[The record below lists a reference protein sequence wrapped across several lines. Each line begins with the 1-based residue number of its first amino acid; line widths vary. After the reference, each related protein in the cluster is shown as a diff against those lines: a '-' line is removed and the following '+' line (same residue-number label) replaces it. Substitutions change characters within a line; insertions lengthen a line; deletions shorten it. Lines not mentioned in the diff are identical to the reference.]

1 MHNITYLKKFTNN
14 LISMR
19 FFMNAKLKTLF
30 SGIVAVSFAAIISF
44 GCSNPSVGPLPVPT
58 LPEGQTINLSNPS
71 ITAAVIVN
79 SMKFGWN
86 LGNTLDAHEG
96 EEGEKWTSQ
105 KNGTE
110 SDWGMKD
117 TATPAL
123 FKKLKASGI
132 KTVRIPVSWHNHVD
146 SNLDINSEWMSHVKS
161 VVDMAYGE
169 GLFVIINIHH
179 DNYKGADLGTK
190 AGFTLYETDK
200 TQSLKFV
207 EKIWKQVANTFKDYD
222 GHLIFETLNEPRV
235 IGDSH
240 EWSCPNSF
248 TCDSCKPYVAVI
260 NELNQKAVDVIRA
273 SGGNNAN
280 RIIMFPGY
288 VASPYGAIEG
298 KKAGVFKI
306 PTDSATNRLA
316 LSVHM
321 YTPYNFAMEYPG
333 SSTLEQKHKDDL
345 AGHFTSLNT
354 TFISQGIPVVIGE
367 MGATN
372 KDNFEARK
380 EWFTYYLGLCKTYN
394 VAAVLWD
401 NGNEKNTENGS
412 ESFGY
417 MDRKASGGP
426 AWFTDSKAA
435 ELIAAAVEAR
445 GTSDNGGSS
454 SGNSKTIWTGTK
466 DLKHWNGED
475 VITLDSSNFSTATDS
490 TKIRFTI
497 SIGADCTAIDNG
509 SPCTNNYSTIHPITA
524 WPDEN
529 NDGNITF
536 PEANTN
542 HQLSVSPTAS
552 ASTVTIS
559 PDSTSWATIK
569 SKGLI
574 IYGHKVVITKIEL
587 L

>member
-1 MHNITYLKKFTNN
+1 MNKKIKSLFAG
-14 LISMR
+14 IIAS
-19 FFMNAKLKTLF
+19 TLATALF
-30 SGIVAVSFAAIISF
+30 F
-44 GCSNPSVGPLPVPT
+44 GCANGNDGGSPNLTPT
-58 LPEGQTINLSNPS
+58 LPEGQAINLSDPS

-117 TATPAL
+117 TATTAL

-146 SNLDINSEWMSHVKS
+146 SNLNINSEWMSHVKS

-207 EKIWKQVANTFKDYD
+207 EKIWKQVADSFKNYD
-222 GHLIFETLNEPRV
+222 GHLVFETLNEPRV

-240 EWSCPNSF
+240 EWSCPNSY

-260 NELNQKAVDVIRA
+260 NELNQKAVDVIRT
-273 SGGNNAN
+273 SGGNNTN

-333 SSTLEQKHKDDL
+333 SASLTQEHKDDL

-372 KDNFEARK
+372 KDNFTARK

-401 NGNEKNTENGS
+401 NGNEKNTGNGS
-412 ESFGY
+412 ESFGF
-417 MDRKASGGP
+417 MNRTASGGP

-435 ELIAAAVEAR
+435 ELIAAGVAAR
-445 GTSDNGGSS
+445 N
-454 SGNSKTIWTGTK
+454 
-466 DLKHWNGED
+466 
-475 VITLDSSNFSTATDS
+475 
-490 TKIRFTI
+490 
-497 SIGADCTAIDNG
+497 
-509 SPCTNNYSTIHPITA
+509 
-524 WPDEN
+524 
-529 NDGNITF
+529 
-536 PEANTN
+536 
-542 HQLSVSPTAS
+542 
-552 ASTVTIS
+552 
-559 PDSTSWATIK
+559 
-569 SKGLI
+569 
-574 IYGHKVVITKIEL
+574 
-587 L
+587 

>member
-1 MHNITYLKKFTNN
+1 
-14 LISMR
+14 MR

>member
-1 MHNITYLKKFTNN
+1 
-14 LISMR
+14 
-19 FFMNAKLKTLF
+19 MNAKLKTLF

-58 LPEGQTINLSNPS
+58 LPEGQTIDLSDPS

-86 LGNTLDAHEG
+86 LGNTLDANENDENG
-96 EEGEKWTSQ
+96 NTGWDNQ
-105 KNGTE
+105 KQGDE
-110 SDWGMKD
+110 IDWGQKG
-117 TATPAL
+117 TATSAL
-123 FKKLKASGI
+123 FKKLKESGI
-132 KTVRIPVSWHNHVD
+132 KTVRIPISWHNHVD
-146 SNLDINSEWMSHVKS
+146 AEMNIHSDWMNHVQE
-161 VVDMAYGE
+161 VVNMAYNE
-169 GLFVIINIHH
+169 GLYIIINIHH
-179 DNYKGADLGTK
+179 DNYNGSLGSK
-190 AGFTLYETDK
+190 AGFTLYDSDK

-207 EKIWKQVANTFKDYD
+207 EKIWTQIANTFKDYD

-240 EWSCPNSF
+240 EWSCPNSY
-248 TCDSCKPYVAVI
+248 TCDSCKPYIAVI

-333 SSTLEQKHKDDL
+333 SSELTSNHKSDLES
-345 AGHFTSLNT
+345 HFTALDS

-401 NGNEKNTENGS
+401 NGNEKNTGNGS
-412 ESFGY
+412 ESFGF
-417 MDRKASGGP
+417 MNRTANGGP

-454 SGNSKTIWTGTK
+454 SSDSELTPSTGTALINQSY
-466 DLKHWNGED
+466 DLN
-475 VITLDSSNFSTATDS
+475 DSSWGIKCEIACSKFTSATNTSYIKVTYEKCSGTPDYAALKLTTHWDTEGTECS
-490 TKIRFTI
+490 AAGTLSNNLSFASK
-497 SIGADCTAIDNG
+497 DNAV
-509 SPCTNNYSTIHPITA
+509 N
-524 WPDEN
+524 
-529 NDGNITF
+529 
-536 PEANTN
+536 
-542 HQLSVSPTAS
+542 LSVPSSSTNFTFTPT
-552 ASTVTIS
+552 TE
-559 PDSTSWATIK
+559 SWK
-569 SKGLI
+569 VLKEKGLI
-574 IYGHKVVITKIEL
+574 LYGYGVKITAVEL
-587 L
+587 F

>member
-1 MHNITYLKKFTNN
+1 
-14 LISMR
+14 
-19 FFMNAKLKTLF
+19 MNAKLKTLF

-44 GCSNPSVGPLPVPT
+44 GCSNPSVGSLSVPT
-58 LPEGQTINLSNPS
+58 LPEGQTINLSDPS

-117 TATPAL
+117 TATTAL

-146 SNLDINSEWMSHVKS
+146 SNLNINSEWMNHVQE
-161 VVDMAYGE
+161 VVNMAYNE
-169 GLFVIINIHH
+169 GLYIIINIHH
-179 DNYKGADLGTK
+179 DNYNGSLGSK
-190 AGFTLYETDK
+190 AGFTLYDSDK

-207 EKIWKQVANTFKDYD
+207 EKIWTQIANTFKDYD

-240 EWSCPNSF
+240 EWSCPNSY
-248 TCDSCKPYVAVI
+248 TCDSCKTYVAVI

-273 SGGNNAN
+273 SGGNNVN

-298 KKAGVFKI
+298 KKNGFFKI
-306 PTDSATNRLA
+306 PTDSATNKLA

-333 SSTLEQKHKDDL
+333 SSELTSNHKSDLES
-345 AGHFTSLNT
+345 HFTALNS

-372 KDNFEARK
+372 KDNFTARK

-401 NGNEKNTENGS
+401 NGNEKNTENGK

-417 MDRKASGGP
+417 MDRKASSGP

-466 DLKHWNGED
+466 DLKHWNGKD
-475 VITLDSSNFSTATDS
+475 GITLDSSNFSTATDS

-529 NDGNITF
+529 NDGNINF
-536 PEANTN
+536 NEANIN
-542 HQLSVSPTAS
+542 HQLSVSPSAS
-552 ASTVTIS
+552 ASTVTIT
-559 PDSTSWATIK
+559 PDSSSWTTIK

>member
-1 MHNITYLKKFTNN
+1 MNKKIKSLFAG
-14 LISMR
+14 IIAS
-19 FFMNAKLKTLF
+19 TLAMALF
-30 SGIVAVSFAAIISF
+30 F
-44 GCSNPSVGPLPVPT
+44 GCANGNDGGSTIPTPT
-58 LPEGQTINLSNPS
+58 LPEGQTINLSDPS

-117 TATPAL
+117 TATTAL

-146 SNLDINSEWMSHVKS
+146 SNLNINSEWMSHVKS

-207 EKIWKQVANTFKDYD
+207 EKIWKQVADSFKNYD
-222 GHLIFETLNEPRV
+222 GHLVFETLNEPRV

-240 EWSCPNSF
+240 EWSCPNSY

-273 SGGNNAN
+273 SGGNNTN
-280 RIIMFPGY
+280 RVIMFPGY

-333 SSTLEQKHKDDL
+333 SSELTSTHKSDL
-345 AGHFTSLNT
+345 KSHFTALNS

-372 KDNFEARK
+372 KDNFTARK

-401 NGNEKNTENGS
+401 NGNEKNTGNGS
-412 ESFGY
+412 ESFGF
-417 MDRKASGGP
+417 MNRTASGGP

-435 ELIAAAVEAR
+435 ELIAAGVAAR
-445 GTSDNGGSS
+445 N
-454 SGNSKTIWTGTK
+454 
-466 DLKHWNGED
+466 
-475 VITLDSSNFSTATDS
+475 
-490 TKIRFTI
+490 
-497 SIGADCTAIDNG
+497 
-509 SPCTNNYSTIHPITA
+509 
-524 WPDEN
+524 
-529 NDGNITF
+529 
-536 PEANTN
+536 
-542 HQLSVSPTAS
+542 
-552 ASTVTIS
+552 
-559 PDSTSWATIK
+559 
-569 SKGLI
+569 
-574 IYGHKVVITKIEL
+574 
-587 L
+587 

>member
-1 MHNITYLKKFTNN
+1 
-14 LISMR
+14 
-19 FFMNAKLKTLF
+19 MNAKFKSIL
-30 SGIVAVSFAAIISF
+30 SGIIAVSAAVVISF
-44 GCSNPSVGPLPVPT
+44 GCSNPSVGPLSVPT
-58 LPEGQTINLSNPS
+58 LPEGQTIDLSDPS

-117 TATPAL
+117 TATTAL

-132 KTVRIPVSWHNHVD
+132 KTVRIPISWHNHVD
-146 SNLDINSEWMSHVKS
+146 SNLNINSEWMSHVKS
-161 VVDMAYGE
+161 VVDMAYNE
-169 GLFVIINIHH
+169 GLYIIINIHH
-179 DNYKGADLGTK
+179 DNYNGSLGSK

-207 EKIWKQVANTFKDYD
+207 EKIWTQIADTFKDYD
-222 GHLIFETLNEPRV
+222 GHLVFETLNEPRV

-240 EWSCPNSF
+240 EWSCPNSY
-248 TCDSCKPYVAVI
+248 TCENCKKYVAVI

-273 SGGNNAN
+273 SGGNNEN

-298 KKAGVFKI
+298 KKADVFKI

-345 AGHFTSLNT
+345 AGHFTALNS

-412 ESFGY
+412 ESFGF
-417 MDRKASGGP
+417 MNRTASGGP
-426 AWFTDSKAA
+426 AWFTGSKAA

-475 VITLDSSNFSTATDS
+475 GITLDSSNFSTATDS

-497 SIGADCTAIDNG
+497 SIGAECTAAD
-509 SPCTNNYSTIHPITA
+509 CTNNYSTIHPITA
-524 WPDEN
+524 WPDKN

-536 PEANTN
+536 PEANIN
-542 HQLSVSPTAS
+542 HQLSVSPSAS

-587 L
+587 M

>member
-1 MHNITYLKKFTNN
+1 MNN
-14 LISMR
+14 KIKSLFAGIIAS
-19 FFMNAKLKTLF
+19 TLAMALF
-30 SGIVAVSFAAIISF
+30 F
-44 GCSNPSVGPLPVPT
+44 GCANGNDGGSPNLTPT
-58 LPEGQTINLSNPS
+58 LPEGQTIDLSDPS

-117 TATPAL
+117 TATTAL

-146 SNLDINSEWMSHVKS
+146 SNLNINSEWMSHVKS

-179 DNYKGADLGTK
+179 DNYKGTDLGTK

-222 GHLIFETLNEPRV
+222 GHLVFETLNEPRV
-235 IGDSH
+235 IGDAH
-240 EWSCPNSF
+240 EWSCQSSY
-248 TCDSCKPYVAVI
+248 TCENCKKYVAVI
-260 NELNQKAVDVIRA
+260 NELNQKAVDVIRT

-306 PTDSATNRLA
+306 PTDSTTNRLA

-321 YTPYNFAMEYPG
+321 YTPYNFAMESPG
-333 SSTLEQKHKDDL
+333 SDSLTQEHKNDL
-345 AGHFTSLNT
+345 AEHFTALNE
-354 TFISQGIPVVIGE
+354 TFISKGIPVVIGE

-372 KDNFEARK
+372 KDNFTARK

-435 ELIAAAVEAR
+435 ELIAAGVAAR
-445 GTSDNGGSS
+445 N
-454 SGNSKTIWTGTK
+454 
-466 DLKHWNGED
+466 
-475 VITLDSSNFSTATDS
+475 
-490 TKIRFTI
+490 
-497 SIGADCTAIDNG
+497 
-509 SPCTNNYSTIHPITA
+509 
-524 WPDEN
+524 
-529 NDGNITF
+529 
-536 PEANTN
+536 
-542 HQLSVSPTAS
+542 
-552 ASTVTIS
+552 
-559 PDSTSWATIK
+559 
-569 SKGLI
+569 
-574 IYGHKVVITKIEL
+574 
-587 L
+587 

>member
-1 MHNITYLKKFTNN
+1 
-14 LISMR
+14 
-19 FFMNAKLKTLF
+19 
-30 SGIVAVSFAAIISF
+30 
-44 GCSNPSVGPLPVPT
+44 
-58 LPEGQTINLSNPS
+58 
-71 ITAAVIVN
+71 
-79 SMKFGWN
+79 MKFGWN

-117 TATPAL
+117 TATTAL

-132 KTVRIPVSWHNHVD
+132 KTVRIPISWHNHVD
-146 SNLDINSEWMSHVKS
+146 AEMNINSAWMNHVQE
-161 VVDMAYGE
+161 VVNMAYNE

-179 DNYKGADLGTK
+179 DNYKGTDLGTK

-207 EKIWKQVANTFKDYD
+207 EKIWTQIANTFKDYD

-240 EWSCPNSF
+240 EWSCPNSY
-248 TCDSCKPYVAVI
+248 TCENCKKYVAVI

-273 SGGNNAN
+273 SGGNNAK

-333 SSTLEQKHKDDL
+333 SSELTSNHKSDL
-345 AGHFTSLNT
+345 KSHFTALNS

-412 ESFGY
+412 ESFGF
-417 MDRKASGGP
+417 MNRTANGGP
-426 AWFTDSKAA
+426 AWFTGSKAA

-475 VITLDSSNFSTATDS
+475 GITLDSSNFSTATDS

-497 SIGADCTAIDNG
+497 SIGAECTAAD
-509 SPCTNNYSTIHPITA
+509 CTNNYSTIHPITA
-524 WPDEN
+524 WPDKN

-536 PEANTN
+536 PEANIN
-542 HQLSVSPTAS
+542 HQLSVSPSAS

-587 L
+587 M

>member
-1 MHNITYLKKFTNN
+1 MNKKIKSLFAG
-14 LISMR
+14 IIAS
-19 FFMNAKLKTLF
+19 TLAMALF
-30 SGIVAVSFAAIISF
+30 F
-44 GCSNPSVGPLPVPT
+44 GCANGNDGGSTIPTPT
-58 LPEGQTINLSNPS
+58 LPEGQTINLSDPS

-146 SNLDINSEWMSHVKS
+146 SNLNINSEWMSHVKS
-161 VVDMAYGE
+161 VVNMAYGE

-179 DNYKGADLGTK
+179 DNYKGTDLGTK

-222 GHLIFETLNEPRV
+222 GHLVFETLNEPRV
-235 IGDSH
+235 IGDAH
-240 EWSCPNSF
+240 EWSCPNSY
-248 TCDSCKPYVAVI
+248 TCDSCKTYVAVI
-260 NELNQKAVDVIRA
+260 NELNQKAVNVIRT

-333 SSTLEQKHKDDL
+333 SSELTSNHKSDLES
-345 AGHFTSLNT
+345 HFTALNS

-372 KDNFEARK
+372 KDNFTARK

-401 NGNEKNTENGS
+401 NGNEKNTGNGS
-412 ESFGY
+412 ESFGF
-417 MDRKASGGP
+417 MNRTASGGP

-435 ELIAAAVEAR
+435 ELIAAGVAAR
-445 GTSDNGGSS
+445 N
-454 SGNSKTIWTGTK
+454 
-466 DLKHWNGED
+466 
-475 VITLDSSNFSTATDS
+475 
-490 TKIRFTI
+490 
-497 SIGADCTAIDNG
+497 
-509 SPCTNNYSTIHPITA
+509 
-524 WPDEN
+524 
-529 NDGNITF
+529 
-536 PEANTN
+536 
-542 HQLSVSPTAS
+542 
-552 ASTVTIS
+552 
-559 PDSTSWATIK
+559 
-569 SKGLI
+569 
-574 IYGHKVVITKIEL
+574 
-587 L
+587 

>member
-1 MHNITYLKKFTNN
+1 
-14 LISMR
+14 
-19 FFMNAKLKTLF
+19 MNAKFKSIL
-30 SGIVAVSFAAIISF
+30 SGIIAVFFASIISF

-58 LPEGQTINLSNPS
+58 LPEGQTIDLSDPS

-86 LGNTLDAHEG
+86 LGNTLDANENDENG
-96 EEGEKWTSQ
+96 NTGWDIQ
-105 KNGTE
+105 KQGDE
-110 SDWGMKD
+110 IDWGQKG
-117 TATPAL
+117 TATSAL
-123 FKKLKASGI
+123 FKKLKESGI
-132 KTVRIPVSWHNHVD
+132 KTVRIPISWHNHVD
-146 SNLDINSEWMSHVKS
+146 AEMNINSAWMNHVQE
-161 VVDMAYGE
+161 VVNMAYNE
-169 GLFVIINIHH
+169 GLYIIINIHH
-179 DNYKGADLGTK
+179 DNYKGTDLGTK

-207 EKIWKQVANTFKDYD
+207 EKIWTQIANTFKDYD
-222 GHLIFETLNEPRV
+222 EHLIFETLNEPRV

-240 EWSCPNSF
+240 EWSCPNSY
-248 TCDSCKPYVAVI
+248 TCENCKKYVAVI

-273 SGGNNAN
+273 SGGNNAK

-298 KKAGVFKI
+298 KKVGVFKI

-333 SSTLEQKHKDDL
+333 SSELTSNHKSDLES
-345 AGHFTSLNT
+345 HFTALNS
-354 TFISQGIPVVIGE
+354 TFIFQGIPVVIGE

-412 ESFGY
+412 ESFGF
-417 MDRKASGGP
+417 MNRTANGGP

-475 VITLDSSNFSTATDS
+475 GITLDSSNFSTATDS

-497 SIGADCTAIDNG
+497 SIGAECTATDNEG
-509 SPCTNNYSTIHPITA
+509 NPCSNNYSTIHPITA

-542 HQLSVSPTAS
+542 HQLSVSPSAS
-552 ASTVTIS
+552 ASTVTIT
-559 PDSTSWATIK
+559 PDSSSWATIK

-587 L
+587 M

>member
-1 MHNITYLKKFTNN
+1 
-14 LISMR
+14 
-19 FFMNAKLKTLF
+19 MNAKLKTLF